1 MTTHYLQSGKQ
12 ERRNKICG
20 GTHSAKAATSIQK
33 PWTTRQ
39 AKGDAAPFA
48 LNTAALEVAE
58 H

>member
-33 PWTTRQ
+33 PWATRQ

-48 LNTAALEVAE
+48 LNTAALEVA
-58 H
+58 